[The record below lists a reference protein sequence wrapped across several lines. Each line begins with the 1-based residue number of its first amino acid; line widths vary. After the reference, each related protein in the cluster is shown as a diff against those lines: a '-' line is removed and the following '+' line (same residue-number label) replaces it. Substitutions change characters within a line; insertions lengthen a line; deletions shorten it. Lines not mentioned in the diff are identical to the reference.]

1 MLQYYATVATERAG
15 YVLYRALVYV
25 SLQPHA
31 VSSLLPC
38 KSCSGIV
45 IEFYLTMGDNT
56 DDFPAQTASESSTS
70 SVSLSSLKTALKS
83 CDVEENFILAS
94 DISLDM
100 RPVVELNRDDDAKI
114 SSKLSLSYQGRLYGK
129 IEITSRKPMAILND
143 REESWRAFESE
154 LRFIA
159 THFCHWH
166 SHPNIIRYYGVAILG
181 EDYGGCVPHLLSE
194 SVKWT
199 LFSLLEDKYT
209 KLTQRDKVSIIH
221 DIASG
226 LSFLHLRRP
235 RAIVHAALNTTS
247 VLLDKRYNAK
257 LTNFFHS
264 GYEGDSLTVVS
275 EKHKPRL
282 SLYNA
287 DMKLDTSLDMKSLG
301 YIIKAIDTPHKNRE
315 QVRGW
320 RNVLED
326 FYMLY
331 DHDET
336 GPPQNLTACE
346 VSRKLG
352 DYLEEPQRLSV
363 SLSCIVL

>member
-1 MLQYYATVATERAG
+1 
-15 YVLYRALVYV
+15 
-25 SLQPHA
+25 
-31 VSSLLPC
+31 
-38 KSCSGIV
+38 
-45 IEFYLTMGDNT
+45 MGDNT
-56 DDFPAQTASESSTS
+56 DDFHAQTASESSTS
-70 SVSLSSLKTALKS
+70 NVSLSSLKTALKNY
-83 CDVEENFILAS
+83 DAKENFILAS
-94 DISLDM
+94 DDISLDM
-100 RPVVELNRDDDAKI
+100 RPVVELNREDDAKI
-114 SSKLSLSYQGRLYGK
+114 CSKLSLSYQGRLYGK
-129 IEITSRKPMAILND
+129 IEITSRKPMAILTD

-181 EDYGGCVPHLLSE
+181 EDDGGCVPHLLSE

-199 LFSLLEDKYT
+199 LFSLLEDKHV

-235 RAIVHAALNTTS
+235 RAIVHAALDTTS

-275 EKHKPRL
+275 ENHKPRL
-282 SLYNA
+282 SLSQYNA
-287 DMKLDTSLDMKSLG
+287 EMKLDTSLDMKSLG

-331 DHDET
+331 NHDEN

-352 DYLEEPQRLSV
+352 DYLEEQQRLSV
-363 SLSCIVL
+363 SLSCNLSYSSSIL